1 MKHTDLM
8 HGDWFRTKKG
18 TCQINEIRLFT
29 AIVEYSDEAYK
40 DNGNVSAEE
49 ADIEYDLEPMPIT
62 TEMLEAS
69 GFQLTG
75 HKLTDLE
82 TWTKK
87 DDDWEVC
94 LKLFCGGS
102 LSITY
107 KGNTLVKC
115 GCIHYVHQLQ
125 HALRLAGF
133 DQLADNFTLIEK
145 PLNQ

>member
-8 HGDWFRTKKG
+8 PDDWFRTKKG
-18 TCQINEIRLFT
+18 TCRINEIRLFT
-29 AIVEYSDEAYK
+29 AIVEYSDEAFK

-49 ADIEYDLEPMPIT
+49 ADIEYDLEPLPIT

-69 GFQLTG
+69 RFQ
-75 HKLTDLE
+75 LTDLE

-87 DDDWEVC
+87 DDDWEVN

-107 KGNTLVKC
+107 KGNTIVKC
-115 GCIHYVHQLQ
+115 GCIHCVHQLQ

-133 DQLADNFTLIEK
+133 DQLADNFTLIN
-145 PLNQ
+145 P